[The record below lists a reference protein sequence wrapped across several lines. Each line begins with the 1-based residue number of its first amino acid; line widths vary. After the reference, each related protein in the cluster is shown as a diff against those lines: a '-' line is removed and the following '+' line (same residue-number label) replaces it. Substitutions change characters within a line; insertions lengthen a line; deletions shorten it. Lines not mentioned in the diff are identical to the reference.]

1 MFLYPNLLN
10 INSSKPHIRARTKSD
25 MLEKYAKQ
33 LCLAAIVLILLLL
46 LCHLSNATN
55 TNYLS
60 WLEEFTATTTT
71 NPSYCPGAHPKIP
84 CSMVKQ
90 CPTPSSNISSADQEI
105 IDRYIYL
112 KSLLES
118 TKLLDY
124 AEQKWEVI

>member
-1 MFLYPNLLN
+1 
-10 INSSKPHIRARTKSD
+10 

-33 LCLAAIVLILLLL
+33 LSLAAIVLILLLL
-46 LCHLSNATN
+46 LCHLSNATD

-60 WLEEFTATTTT
+60 WLEGFHPEPTT

-84 CSMVKQ
+84 CSMVRT

-105 IDRYIYL
+105 IDRYLYL

-118 TKLLDY
+118 TKLLDT

>member
-1 MFLYPNLLN
+1 
-10 INSSKPHIRARTKSD
+10 

-33 LCLAAIVLILLLL
+33 LSLAAIVLILLLL
-46 LCHLSNATN
+46 LCHLSNATD
-55 TNYLS
+55 TNYLG
-60 WLEEFTATTTT
+60 WLEGFHPEPTTT

-84 CSMVKQ
+84 CSMVRK

-105 IDRYIYL
+105 IDRYLYL

-118 TKLLDY
+118 TKLLDT

>member
-1 MFLYPNLLN
+1 MF
-10 INSSKPHIRARTKSD
+10 
-25 MLEKYAKQ
+25 EKYAKH
-33 LCLAAIVLILLLL
+33 LSLAAIVLILLLL

-60 WLEEFTATTTT
+60 WLEGFTATTTT
-71 NPSYCPGAHPKIP
+71 SPSYCPGAHPKIP
-84 CSMVKQ
+84 CSMVRTCQ
-90 CPTPSSNISSADQEI
+90 GQSDSNISSADQEI

-118 TKLLDY
+118 TKLLDN